1 MTGAGGDFNANK
13 GEVMADNQSA
23 TNNGSSVGNKI
34 LTVIGIVLC
43 AVFGLLLL
51 FNITIIIKG
60 LINPDVP
67 PSVFGVTPMVVKSG
81 SMSSDVQHIVKVEN
95 VLDLTAEQI
104 ASCKVGDTVKTESD
118 AYTEINIIDSIIK
131 NDAGEVIQFLTT
143 RPTDDHIEVDDL
155 IIVKKV
161 DPGTLKVGDIISFI
175 DKQGTVT
182 THRIIGVTTDEE
194 GKLAFH
200 TKGDANNTDDK
211 TVEGFIKAEKVVGIY
226 KSRIP
231 KLGAFIYFLQKPLG
245 MVIFIGVPVLLFIGY
260 DVFRRTRLAKK
271 NKAKS
276 EELEEELKRLR
287 ALAAEKDAQANKEQP
302 DIKTEENTDT
312 KNAE

>member
-1 MTGAGGDFNANK
+1 
-13 GEVMADNQSA
+13 MADNQSA

-81 SMSSDVQHIVKVEN
+81 SMSSDVQHHPKAEDI
-95 VLDLTAEQI
+95 LDLTTEQI
-104 ASCKVGDTVKTESD
+104 NALKIGDTVKTASGDYIE
-118 AYTEINIIDSIIK
+118 TNIIDGISR
-131 NDAGEVIQFLTT
+131 NDAGEVIMLHTT
-143 RPTDDHIEVDDL
+143 RPADDHIEVDDL

-161 DPGTLKVGDIISFI
+161 DTATLKVGDIISFI
-175 DKQGTVT
+175 DRQGTVT
-182 THRIIGVTTDEE
+182 THRIIGVTTGSD

-211 TVEGFIKAEKVVGIY
+211 AVEGFISAEKVVGVY

-245 MVIFIGVPVLLFIGY
+245 MVIFIGVPVVLFIVY
-260 DVFRRTRLAKK
+260 DVIRRTRIAKK
-271 NKAKS
+271 TKS
-276 EELEEELKRLR
+276 QSDELEEELKRLR
-287 ALAAEKDAQANKEQP
+287 ALAAEREAEKNNAQTDNKP
-302 DIKTEENTDT
+302 ADTDGDKTGGE
-312 KNAE
+312 